1 MTKTC
6 KEMSVVC
13 KNARKL
19 ARSVM
24 GHNWIH
30 MKTSHVAGINSDG
43 MRAGLDKQH
52 IKPGDTL
59 VIAATK
65 VLDPVDPENLKI
77 AVNILVAGQECK
89 FSCAFPGN
97 RGITKGTFSVA
108 NQRSRPANNRQRSNR
123 PGSVKNVTLVRSGG
137 AFLVCC

>member
-1 MTKTC
+1 
-6 KEMSVVC
+6 MSVVC

-24 GHNWIH
+24 GHNWILA
-30 MKTSHVAGINSDG
+30 KTSHVAGINSDG
-43 MRAGLDKQH
+43 MTAGLDKQH

-89 FSCAFPGN
+89 FSCAFLGD
-97 RGITKGTFSVA
+97 RGIIKGALSVA
-108 NQRSRPANNRQRSNR
+108 NQRSRRAN
-123 PGSVKNVTLVRSGG
+123 
-137 AFLVCC
+137 